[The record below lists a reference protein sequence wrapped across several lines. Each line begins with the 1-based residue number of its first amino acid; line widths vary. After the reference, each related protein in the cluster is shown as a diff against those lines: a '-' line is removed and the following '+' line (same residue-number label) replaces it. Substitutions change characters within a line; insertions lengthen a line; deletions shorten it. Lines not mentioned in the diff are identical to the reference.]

1 MHLVVGLGNPGRR
14 YAATRHNAG
23 FMTVDVLA
31 ARGQVRC
38 ERAQFGALV
47 DQARLG
53 EEPVL
58 LAKPQ
63 SYMNRSGMPTVSL
76 KGYYKVPVDQVVVVH
91 DEIDLPFGTVRVKKG
106 GGHGGHNGLR
116 DLIRAL
122 GERDFV
128 RVRVGVSRP
137 PPGWQVADYVLS
149 AWNEEEQGALDEV
162 VCAAADAV
170 ESVVKHGVTAAMN
183 TVNAVESVIRQDDP
197 TVADTTEESN

>member
-1 MHLVVGLGNPGRR
+1 MVGLGNPGRR

-23 FMTVDVLA
+23 FMAVDALA

-47 DQARLG
+47 DQTRLG
-53 EEPVL
+53 EESIL

-76 KGYYKVPVDQVVVVH
+76 KGYYKVPVEQVVVVH

-122 GERDFV
+122 GGRDFV

-149 AWNEEEQGALDEV
+149 TWSDQEQGALEDI

-170 ESVVKHGVTAAMN
+170 EAVVTHGVTAAMN
-183 TVNAVESVIRQDDP
+183 TVNAVESVIRLDDP
-197 TVADTTEESN
+197 SVAGTTEELN